1 MVTYKQI
8 KLRLFFPVLLYA
20 VFFSACAS
28 VPGPLYSWGNYEDK
42 VYAYLRGESPV
53 AQIGVLQNDLLK
65 IEERGK
71 KAPPGYY
78 AHLGMLYA
86 EVGDH
91 GQAVSCFVVE
101 KTRFPESAVFMDYL
115 LAQLSPR
122 AGEPADPEE
131 SIDSYAVFS
140 EGSPRSILVM
150 PPVNRSPDIMASTA
164 FLATSTWP
172 LAESGYYV
180 IPVSL
185 SNRMFRE
192 NGIIVAE
199 DAHAIAPSRLR
210 EIFGA
215 DSALYITIT
224 RYGVKYVG
232 ISSLVEA
239 AAAAMLIDLRSGL
252 ELWSG
257 KVALAESSNNG
268 RGNLLDM
275 LISAAFDQIAN
286 VLSDRAYDVGKKANH
301 QMLSAGQKK
310 GILYGPYHSKYGT
323 DLLLR

>member
-1 MVTYKQI
+1 MET
-8 KLRLFFPVLLYA
+8 LRQLKNSLFFPVLLSA
-20 VFFSACAS
+20 IFFSACAGI
-28 VPGPLYSWGNYEDK
+28 PGPLYSWGNYEDK
-42 VYAYLRGESPV
+42 IYAYLQGESPA
-53 AQIGVLQNDLLK
+53 AQISALQNDLLK
-65 IEERGK
+65 IEGKGK
-71 KAPPGYY
+71 KPPPGYY

-86 EVGDH
+86 EAGDH
-91 GQAVSCFVVE
+91 EQAVSCFLAE

-115 LAQLSPR
+115 LAQPSQK

-131 SIDSYAVFS
+131 SIDSYAVS
-140 EGSPRSILVM
+140 GEGRPRSILVM
-150 PPVNRSPDIMASTA
+150 PPVNNSPDIMAPTA

-185 SNRMFRE
+185 SSRMFRE
-192 NGIIVAE
+192 NGVTVAE

-224 RYGVKYVG
+224 RYGVRYVG
-232 ISSLVEA
+232 IASVVEA
-239 AAAAMLIDLRSGL
+239 AASARLIDLRNGL

-257 KVALAESSNNG
+257 RVALSESSNNG
-268 RGNLLDM
+268 RGNFLDM

-286 VLSDRAYDVGKKANH
+286 VLSDKAYDVGKKANH

-310 GILYGPYHSKYGT
+310 GLFYGPYHSKYGT
-323 DLLLR
+323 DLVSR

>member
-1 MVTYKQI
+1 MVTFRQI
-8 KLRLFFPVLLYA
+8 KACLFFPVLLSA
-20 VFFSACAS
+20 ICFSACANM
-28 VPGPLYSWGNYEDK
+28 PGPLYSWGNYEDK
-42 VYAYLRGESPV
+42 IYAYLQGESPS
-53 AQIGVLQNDLLK
+53 AQISALQNDLLK
-65 IEERGK
+65 IEKKGK
-71 KAPPGYY
+71 KPPPGYY

-86 EVGDH
+86 EAGDR
-91 GQAVSCFVVE
+91 GQAVSCFIVE

-115 LAQLSPR
+115 LARLLPQT
-122 AGEPADPEE
+122 GEPADP
-131 SIDSYAVFS
+131 YAVLS
-140 EGSPRSILVM
+140 EGSPRSMLVM
-150 PPVNRSPDIMASTA
+150 PPVNMSPDIMAPTA

-192 NGIIVAE
+192 NGITVAE
-199 DAHAIAPSRLR
+199 DAYAIEPSRLR

-224 RYGVKYVG
+224 RYGAKYVG
-232 ISSLVEA
+232 ISSVVEA
-239 AAAAMLIDLRSGL
+239 AASARLIDLRNGL

-257 KVALAESSNNG
+257 RVALAESSNSG
-268 RGNLLDM
+268 RGNFLDM

-286 VLSDRAYDVGKKANH
+286 VLSDRAYDVGKQANH

-310 GILYGPYHSKYGT
+310 GLSYGPYHSKYGT
-323 DLLLR
+323 DSISK

>member
-1 MVTYKQI
+1 METVGQ
-8 KLRLFFPVLLYA
+8 LRLFFSVLLSSIC
-20 VFFSACAS
+20 FSACVSA
-28 VPGPLYSWGNYEDK
+28 PGSLYSWGNYEDK
-42 VYAYLRGESPV
+42 IYAYLQGESPA
-53 AQIGVLQNDLLK
+53 AQIGPLQDDLLK
-65 IEERGK
+65 IEGK
-71 KAPPGYY
+71 GKTPPPGYY

-91 GQAVSCFVVE
+91 EQAVSCFLVE

-115 LAQLSPR
+115 LARPSPKT
-122 AGEPADPEE
+122 GEPAETNT
-131 SIDSYAVFS
+131 VFS
-140 EGSPRSILVM
+140 EGRPRSILVM
-150 PPVNRSPDIMASTA
+150 PPVNHSPDIKASTA

-192 NGIIVAE
+192 NGITVAE
-199 DAHAIAPSRLR
+199 DAYAIAPSRLR

-232 ISSLVEA
+232 ISSVVEA
-239 AAAAMLIDLRSGL
+239 AASTKLIDLRNGN

-257 KVALAESSNNG
+257 RVAVSESSNNR
-268 RGNLLDM
+268 RGNFLEM
-275 LISAAFDQIAN
+275 LISAAFDQINN
-286 VLSDRAYDVGKKANH
+286 VLLDRAYDVGKAANH

-310 GILYGPYHSKYGT
+310 GLLYGPYNSKYGP
-323 DLLLR
+323 DLVSR